1 MNDTADYRYF
11 RGCRGPTPRLASK
24 KSSVS
29 IAGRGGM
36 KRALI
41 IAAVGEGITGLAL
54 LLAPSLVGELLLG
67 EPLVGL
73 AAAAARIAGLALIGL
88 GLACW
93 PGPPSLGML
102 AYSASVAL
110 VLGYLGLSAGMR
122 GVLLWPAVAAHAALS
137 AFLLAGLKRT
147 S

>member
-1 MNDTADYRYF
+1 
-11 RGCRGPTPRLASK
+11 
-24 KSSVS
+24 
-29 IAGRGGM
+29 M

-54 LLAPSLVGELLLG
+54 LLAPSLVGVLLLG
-67 EPLVGL
+67 EPLAGL

-93 PGPPSLGML
+93 PGPPALGML

-110 VLGYLGLSAGMR
+110 VLACLGLSGLR

-137 AFLLAGLKRT
+137 AFLLAGLRR
-147 S
+147 SPSHGE